1 MGDCQYCG
9 QPAGLFRKKHKECE
23 RKHDTGWASMVGDS
37 RLAVLGDGDSDT
49 LLQRLGDTAA
59 ASYIDAERTKGAMV
73 EGWGL
78 AVDQFLNDG
87 ALDENEEKKLIAFS
101 ERFGLNREELDCNG
115 SWTKVVKG
123 AVIRDLLNGI
133 VPQRVTVTGGLPFN
147 FMASEQ
153 LVWVFSGVKYLE
165 DKTRRQYVGGYSGVS
180 VRVMKGVYY
189 RTGGFRGNPVE
200 TTERVHVDTGTLAV
214 TTKHLYF
221 AGSAK
226 SFRIRHDK
234 IVSFTP
240 YSDGVA
246 IQRDAQTAKLQL
258 FVTGDGWFTHN
269 LLANIGNVGG
279 K

>member
-1 MGDCQYCG
+1 
-9 QPAGLFRKKHKECE
+9 
-23 RKHDTGWASMVGDS
+23 MVGDS
-37 RLAVLGDGDSDT
+37 RLAVLGDGDSGT
-49 LLQRLGDTAA
+49 LLQRLSDAAA
-59 ASYIDAERTKGAMV
+59 ASYIAAEKTKDAMV

-87 ALDENEEKKLIAFS
+87 NLDENEEKKLVAFS
-101 ERFGLNREELDCNG
+101 ERFGLRQEELDRNG

-123 AVIRDLLNGI
+123 AVIRDLLNGV
-133 VPQRVTVTGGLPFN
+133 VPQRVKVTGGLPFN

-200 TTERVHVDTGTLAV
+200 TTERVHMDTGTLAV

-246 IQRDAQTAKLQL
+246 IQRDAQTAKPQV

>member
-1 MGDCQYCG
+1 
-9 QPAGLFRKKHKECE
+9 
-23 RKHDTGWASMVGDS
+23 MVGAC
-37 RLAVLGDGDSDT
+37 RLAVIGEGDRET
-49 LLQRLGDTAA
+49 LPQRLGETAVS
-59 ASYIDAERTKGAMV
+59 SYIDADKAKDAMV

-78 AVDQFLNDG
+78 AVDNFLNDG
-87 ALDENEEKKLIAFS
+87 NLDENEEKKLVAFS
-101 ERFGLNREELDCNG
+101 ERFGLSQQMLDRDG

-123 AVIRDLLNGI
+123 AVIRDLLNGV
-133 VPQRVTVTGGLPFN
+133 VPQRVKVSGGLPFN
-147 FMASEQ
+147 FTASEQ
-153 LVWVFSGVKYLE
+153 LVWLFNGVKYLE

-200 TTERVHVDTGTLAV
+200 TVERTHVDTGTLAV
-214 TTKHLYF
+214 TTKHIYF
-221 AGSAK
+221 AGPAK

-246 IQRDAQTAKLQL
+246 IQRDAQTAKPQV
-258 FVTGDGWFTHN
+258 FITGDGWFTHN
-269 LLANIGNVGG
+269 LLSNIGNVSA